1 MVASEVE
8 VPEGAIRKPFRLR
21 GGNFTL
27 LVLPL
32 ADLKDQDFFRR
43 LLDQVSQ
50 APNFFH
56 NAPVVLDL
64 AGLSDGG
71 PYNLDRKSV
80 VSGKSVSVRVNL
92 GGRRIS
98 TKQKKIN
105 DKEQL

>member
-8 VPEGAIRKPFRLR
+8 VPDGAVRKPFRLR

-64 AGLSDGG
+64 EGLSSGG
-71 PYNLDRKSV
+71 AYNFAEL
-80 VSGKSVSVRVNL
+80 
-92 GGRRIS
+92 GRRLR
-98 TKQKKIN
+98 
-105 DKEQL
+105 QLQQIGRASCRERVCQYV

>member
-8 VPEGAIRKPFRLR
+8 VPDGAVRKPFRLR

-64 AGLSDGG
+64 DGLSSGG
-71 PYNLDRKSV
+71 ASTFAELRSEDRRGGKGV
-80 VSGKSVSVRVNL
+80 VRT
-92 GGRRIS
+92 GRDRR
-98 TKQKKIN
+98 
-105 DKEQL
+105 LVVV